1 MTLSRRSFL
10 LLAAA
15 GAFFVLPS
23 CNRDSGS
30 GKIKI
35 AVVTNNPEDFWT
47 ICEKGAK
54 DAADKHGV
62 ELHFRRPD
70 RAEAGVQLNILNEL
84 VAKGVKGIAVSVIDP
99 ENQTPDLKRIAGQ
112 TNLITMDNDAT
123 ESNRLCYIGT
133 DNYEAGKAVG
143 RLVKEAMPQG
153 GTVAVF
159 VGQITPINARL
170 RVQGVFDELA
180 GQKDAKGPTLGKY
193 TLFKNEAIT
202 DNCSRA
208 TCLDNAKDALARLEG
223 TPNVCMIGLWA
234 YNAPA
239 ILEAVKSKNMAG
251 KVKIV
256 SFDEDAATLSAI
268 EAGEIYATVVQDPYN
283 FGYKSVEV
291 LAEAAK
297 SGDKSALANTPVR
310 NIPYR
315 VIMKDAAKDPVTGAD
330 RLAVAPFRNEL
341 NRLMGK

>member
-1 MTLSRRSFL
+1 MTLSRRVL
-10 LLAAA
+10 LALAAA
-15 GAFFVLPS
+15 VVLTALPS
-23 CNRDSGS
+23 CNRDS

-62 ELHFRRPD
+62 ELLFRRPD
-70 RAEAGVQLNILNEL
+70 KPDPGLQLNILNEL
-84 VAKGVKGIAVSVIDP
+84 VAKGANGIAVSVIDP

-123 ESNRLCYIGT
+123 ESGRLCYIGT
-133 DNYEAGKAVG
+133 DNYEAGKAAG

-202 DNCSRA
+202 DNGQRA
-208 TCLDNAKDALARLEG
+208 ICLDNAKDALAKLAG
-223 TPNVCMIGLWA
+223 TPNVCMVGLWA
-234 YNAPA
+234 YNPPA
-239 ILEAVKSKNMAG
+239 ILGAVKSKDLAG

-256 SFDEDAATLSAI
+256 GFDEDSATLSAI
-268 EAGEIYATVVQDPYN
+268 DAGEIYATVVQDPYN

-297 SGDKSALANTPVR
+297 SGDKAALANNPVR

-315 VIMKDAAKDPVTGAD
+315 VIMKEAAKDPATGAD
-330 RLAVAPFRNEL
+330 RLAVGSFRTEL

>member
-1 MTLSRRSFL
+1 MTLSRRAL
-10 LLAAA
+10 LALAAA
-15 GAFFVLPS
+15 SALTFLPS
-23 CNRDSGS
+23 CNRDS

-54 DAADKHGV
+54 DAAEKHGV
-62 ELHFRRPD
+62 ELVFRRPE
-70 RAEAGVQLNILNEL
+70 RGEASIQLNILNEL
-84 VAKGVKGIAVSVIDP
+84 LARGVKGMAVSVIDP
-99 ENQTPDLKRIAGQ
+99 ENQTPDLKRIAGE

-123 ESNRLCYIGT
+123 ESGRLCYIGT

-143 RLVKEAMPQG
+143 RLVKEVMPQG

-159 VGQITPINARL
+159 VGSITPINARL

-180 GQKDAKGPTLGKY
+180 GTKDAKGPKLGKY

-202 DNCSRA
+202 DNASRA
-208 TCLDNAKDALARLEG
+208 TCLDNAKDALAQLGNAE
-223 TPNVCMIGLWA
+223 NVCMVGLWA

-239 ILEAVKSKNMAG
+239 ILEAVKSKNLAG

-256 SFDEDAATLSAI
+256 SFDEDAATLTGI

-297 SGDKSALANTPVR
+297 SGDKSALANQPIR
-310 NIPYR
+310 NIPHR
-315 VIMKDAAKDPVTGAD
+315 VIMKEAGKDPATGAD
-330 RLAVAPFRNEL
+330 RLAVGPFRTEL
-341 NRLMGK
+341 NRLMGR